1 MAMFRLAWREWLQR
15 RANDIWYRGFAAGYQ
30 EGHRD
35 GIEHFVDRVIS
46 EIKSDAVLSMTA
58 DIDTLERFAE
68 ILEAVEYIGK
78 TQDD

>member
-15 RANDIWYRGFAAGYQ
+15 KAVDTWYRGFAAGYE

-46 EIKSDAVLSMTA
+46 EIKNDAVLSMTA
-58 DIDTLERFAE
+58 DIDTLERFVE

-78 TQDD
+78 TPND

>member
-1 MAMFRLAWREWLQR
+1 MEMFRLAWREWLQR

-58 DIDTLERFAE
+58 DIDTLERFVE

>member
-15 RANDIWYRGFAAGYQ
+15 KANDIWYRGFAAGYQ

-46 EIKSDAVLSMTA
+46 EIKSDAVLSITA
-58 DIDTLERFAE
+58 DIDTLERFVE

>member
-1 MAMFRLAWREWLQR
+1 MFRLAWREWLQR

-58 DIDTLERFAE
+58 DIDTLERFVE

>member
-1 MAMFRLAWREWLQR
+1 MFRLAWRELLQR

-58 DIDTLERFAE
+58 DIDTLERFVE

>member
-58 DIDTLERFAE
+58 DIDTLERFVE